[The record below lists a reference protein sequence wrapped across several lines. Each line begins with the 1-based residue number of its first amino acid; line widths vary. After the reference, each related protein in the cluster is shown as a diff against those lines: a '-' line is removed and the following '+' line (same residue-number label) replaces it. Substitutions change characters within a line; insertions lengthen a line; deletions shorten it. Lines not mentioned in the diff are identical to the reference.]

1 MRVSLS
7 VLDRKMLRDL
17 WRIKGQALAIIF
29 VIGAGIALF
38 VMSSGMM
45 IALEE
50 TMRTYYERH
59 RFADAYAPVKRAP
72 NHLLSDIRNLDG
84 VAIAE
89 GRINGGGLVT
99 LTNVSAP
106 ISARVISYDPDAA
119 SPINA
124 VYLVEG
130 RMMRTTQSAEIMLLK
145 PFADAHNLR
154 PGDMIAM
161 TMNGAQHTF
170 TIAGLVLS
178 PEFIY
183 ALPPGEF
190 VVDAGRFAVLW
201 ANEEAMEAA
210 YDLDGAFN
218 EVILTT
224 SRATNEDRLIDEL
237 DRLLAPYGAIGAFVR
252 ADQVSNKYLTEE
264 LKQLETM
271 GVVMTPIFLGV
282 AIFLL
287 NIVITRLVHTE
298 REQIG
303 LLKAFG
309 YSNNDVGA
317 HYLKFVL
324 VIALGGALVGWGGGQ
339 YLGRLLAG
347 IYQKYFHFPFLL
359 FSPEFR
365 TLGLALL
372 YSAAAAAFGA
382 FSAVRGA
389 ISLSPA
395 VAMRPPAPPHFTRG
409 NAFSKRLT
417 RILDQPSRM
426 ILRRVSRQPFRAG
439 LTTLGIGAAMGLA
452 VMMRFNMNATDYM
465 LDVSFNIADRSDVFV
480 TFAEPRS
487 TNAIHEL
494 SHIKGVIYAEPFRTS
509 AVMFRHD
516 RLERLGGITGLPEEP
531 VLNRAIDTDLTAIDI
546 RGDGIVFS
554 KQLAELLDVSVGD
567 TVIADVREGRRP
579 LLEIPVTGIVEAMI
593 GTPAYMTSKA
603 LNKRLKEPN
612 RASGAYLKIDMGQRH
627 HVYDELKSMPF
638 IAGVSLRREAYANFQ
653 KMIDEGPGT
662 FRRIMMVFSIVIAAG
677 VVYNGA
683 RIAFIERHHDLA
695 SLRVLGFTKLE
706 TGYVLFGELALLAIL
721 ALPIGSLIG
730 FSLWVYI
737 ADALSTELYQIPVVF
752 KESGLGYAAIVVLVS
767 TALAS
772 AFVQRDIMKLD
783 LATALKARE

>member
-1 MRVSLS
+1 
-7 VLDRKMLRDL
+7 
-17 WRIKGQALAIIF
+17 
-29 VIGAGIALF
+29 
-38 VMSSGMM
+38 
-45 IALEE
+45 
-50 TMRTYYERH
+50 
-59 RFADAYAPVKRAP
+59 
-72 NHLLSDIRNLDG
+72 
-84 VAIAE
+84 
-89 GRINGGGLVT
+89 
-99 LTNVSAP
+99 
-106 ISARVISYDPDAA
+106 
-119 SPINA
+119 
-124 VYLVEG
+124 
-130 RMMRTTQSAEIMLLK
+130 
-145 PFADAHNLR
+145 
-154 PGDMIAM
+154 
-161 TMNGAQHTF
+161 AQHTF
-170 TIAGLVLS
+170 IIAGLVLS

-201 ANEEAMEAA
+201 ASEEAMEAA

-224 SRATNEDRLIDEL
+224 SRNTNEDGLIDDL
-237 DRLLAPYGAIGAFVR
+237 DRLLAPYGAVGAFVR

-339 YLGRLLAG
+339 YLGRLLSG

-359 FSPEFR
+359 FNPEFR
-365 TLGLALL
+365 TLGLAILF
-372 YSAAAAAFGA
+372 SAAAAALGA

-389 ISLSPA
+389 VSLSPA

-409 NAFSKRLT
+409 NAFSKTLT

-426 ILRRVSRQPFRAG
+426 ILRRVSRQPFRAA

-465 LDVSFNIADRSDVFV
+465 LDISFNIADRSDVFV
-480 TFAEPRS
+480 TFAEPLS
-487 TNAIHEL
+487 ETTIYEL
-494 SHIKGVIYAEPFRTS
+494 SNIEGVIYAEPFRAS
-509 AVMFRHD
+509 AVMFRND
-516 RLERLGGITGLPEEP
+516 RIEHLGAVTGLPENP
-531 VLNRAIDTDLTAIDI
+531 VLNRAIDANLALVDI

-554 KQLAELLDVSVGD
+554 EQLADILEIAVGD
-567 TVIADVREGRRP
+567 TVIAEVREGRRP
-579 LLEIPVTGIVEAMI
+579 TLEIPVTGLVEAMI
-593 GTPAYMTSKA
+593 GTPAYMTSDA
-603 LNKRLKEPN
+603 LNKKLKEPN
-612 RASGAYLKIDMGQRH
+612 RASGAYLKIDMAQRNK
-627 HVYDELKSMPF
+627 VYDKLKSMPL
-638 IAGVSLRREAYANFQ
+638 IAGVSLRREAYYNFQ

-695 SLRVLGFTKLE
+695 SLRVLGFTKIE

-721 ALPIGSLIG
+721 ALPVGSLIG
-730 FSLWVYI
+730 LGLWVYI

-767 TALAS
+767 TAIAGAL
-772 AFVQRDIMKLD
+772 VQRDIMKLD

>member
-1 MRVSLS
+1 MRPALS
-7 VLDRKMLRDL
+7 MLDRKMLRDL

-29 VIGAGIALF
+29 VIAAGIALF

-50 TMRTYYERH
+50 TMRAYYERH

-72 NHLLSDIRNLDG
+72 NHLLADIRNLDG
-84 VAIAE
+84 VSTAE

-99 LTNVSAP
+99 LEKASAP
-106 ISARVISYDPDAA
+106 VSARVISYDPDAA

-130 RMMRTTQSAEIMLLK
+130 RMLRTTQSDEIMLLK
-145 PFADAHNLR
+145 PFADAHNLT
-154 PGDMIAM
+154 PGDSIAI

-170 TIAGLVLS
+170 IIAGLVLS

-201 ANEEAMEAA
+201 ASEEAMEAA

-224 SRATNEDRLIDEL
+224 SRNTNEDGLIDDL
-237 DRLLAPYGAIGAFVR
+237 DRLLAPYGAVGAFVR

-339 YLGRLLAG
+339 YLGRLLSG

-359 FSPEFR
+359 FNPEFR
-365 TLGLALL
+365 TLGLAVLF
-372 YSAAAAAFGA
+372 SAAAAALGA

-389 ISLSPA
+389 VSLSPA

-409 NAFSKRLT
+409 NAFSKTLT

-426 ILRRVSRQPFRAG
+426 ILRRVSRQPFRAA

-465 LDVSFNIADRSDVFV
+465 LDISFNIADRSDVFV
-480 TFAEPRS
+480 TFAEPLS
-487 TNAIHEL
+487 ETTIYEL
-494 SHIKGVIYAEPFRTS
+494 SNIEGVIYAEPFRAS
-509 AVMFRHD
+509 AVMFRND
-516 RLERLGGITGLPEEP
+516 RIEHLGAVTGLPENP
-531 VLNRAIDTDLTAIDI
+531 VLNRAIDANLALVDI

-554 KQLAELLDVSVGD
+554 EQLADILEIAVGD
-567 TVIADVREGRRP
+567 TVIAEVREGRRP
-579 LLEIPVTGIVEAMI
+579 TLEIPVTGLVEAMI
-593 GTPAYMTSKA
+593 GTPAYMTSDA
-603 LNKRLKEPN
+603 LNKKLKEPN
-612 RASGAYLKIDMGQRH
+612 RASGAYLKIDMAQRNK
-627 HVYDELKSMPF
+627 VYDKLKSMPL
-638 IAGVSLRREAYANFQ
+638 IAGVSLRREAYYNFQ

-695 SLRVLGFTKLE
+695 SLRVLGFTKIE

-721 ALPIGSLIG
+721 ALPVGSLIG
-730 FSLWVYI
+730 LGLWVYI

-767 TALAS
+767 TAIAGAL
-772 AFVQRDIMKLD
+772 VQRDIMKLD

>member
-1 MRVSLS
+1 M
-7 VLDRKMLRDL
+7 LDRKMLRDL
-17 WRIKGQALAIIF
+17 WRIKGQAIAIIF

-50 TMRTYYERH
+50 TMRAYYERH

-72 NHLLSDIRNLDG
+72 NHLLSDVRNLNG
-84 VAIAE
+84 VSGAE
-89 GRINGGGLVT
+89 RRINGGGLVT
-99 LTNVSAP
+99 LKTENAP
-106 ISARVISYDPDAA
+106 VSARVISYDPDVP

-124 VYLVEG
+124 IYLSEG
-130 RMMRTTQSAEIMLLK
+130 RMLRSTHADEVMVLK
-145 PFADAHNLR
+145 PFADAHGLS
-154 PGDMIAM
+154 PGDAITI
-161 TMNGAQHTF
+161 TMNGAQYTF
-170 TIAGLVLS
+170 TIAGLALS

-201 ANEEAMEAA
+201 ATDEAMEAA

-218 EVILTT
+218 EIVLKL
-224 SRATNEDRLIDEL
+224 SRNTNEDSLIEEL
-237 DRLLAPYGAIGAFVR
+237 DQLLAPYGAIGAFAR
-252 ADQVSNKYLTEE
+252 ADQISNKYLTEE

-309 YSNNDVGA
+309 YSSNDVGM

-324 VIALGGALVGWGGGQ
+324 IIAVAGALVGWGGGQ
-339 YLGRLLAG
+339 YLGRLIAG
-347 IYQKYFHFPFLL
+347 VYQKYFHFPFLL

-365 TLGLALL
+365 PLGLAIIF
-372 YSAAAAAFGA
+372 SAAAAALGA
-382 FSAVRGA
+382 FTAVRGA
-389 ISLSPA
+389 VTLSPA
-395 VAMRPPAPPHFTRG
+395 VAMRPPAPPYFTRG
-409 NAFSKRLT
+409 NAVSKTLT

-426 ILRRVSRQPFRAG
+426 ILRRVSRQPIRAAF
-439 LTTLGIGAAMGLA
+439 TILGIGAAMGLA

-480 TFAEPRS
+480 TFAEPQS
-487 TNAIHEL
+487 ETAIFEL
-494 SHIKGVIYAEPFRTS
+494 ARIEGVIYAEPFRSS
-509 AVMFRHD
+509 AVMFRHQ
-516 RLERLGGITGLPEEP
+516 RNEYLGGITGLPANP
-531 VLNRAIDTDLTAIDI
+531 VLNRAIDSNLAPVAI
-546 RGDGIVFS
+546 RGDGIVLS
-554 KQLAELLDVSVGD
+554 RQLAELLDVSVGD
-567 TVIADVREGRRP
+567 TLMAEIREGRRP
-579 LLEIPVTGIVEAMI
+579 ILEIPVTGLVDALI
-593 GTPAYMTSKA
+593 GTPAYMTSEA
-603 LNKRLKEPN
+603 LNTKLKEPN
-612 RASGAYLKIDMGQRH
+612 RASGAYLKVDMEKRDQ
-627 HVYDELKSMPF
+627 VYDALKSIPL
-638 IAGVSLRREAYANFQ
+638 IAGVSLRREAYVNFQ
-653 KMIDEGPGT
+653 EMIEDGPGI
-662 FRRIMMVFSIVIAAG
+662 FRNIMMVFSIVIAAG

-695 SLRVLGFTKLE
+695 SLRVLGFTKFE
-706 TGYVLFGELALLAIL
+706 TGYVLFGELVLLAIL
-721 ALPIGSLIG
+721 ALPVGSLIG
-730 FSLWVYI
+730 FGLWVYI
-737 ADALSTELYQIPVVF
+737 ADALSTELYQLPIVF
-752 KESGLGYAAIVVLVS
+752 KENGLGYAAIIILVS
-767 TALAS
+767 TAIAG